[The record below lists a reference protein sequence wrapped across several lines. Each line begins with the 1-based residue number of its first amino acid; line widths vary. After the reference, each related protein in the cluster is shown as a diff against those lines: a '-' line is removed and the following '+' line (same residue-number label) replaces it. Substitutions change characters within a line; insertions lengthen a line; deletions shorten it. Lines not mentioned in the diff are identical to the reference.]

1 MNGNAFLRVSVVLLL
16 VGVVIGMYMGMTHN
30 FIASPAHAHLNL
42 AGGVLMFLA
51 GLFYTARPDIPARSV
66 GLHFVLHLVGGV
78 LLPAGIYG
86 TVTQQGWG
94 EPVVGVGSVLTLL
107 AMLVFTR
114 NVFRAAP

>member
-1 MNGNAFLRVSVVLLL
+1 MNGDAFLRASVVLLL

-30 FIASPAHAHLNL
+30 FIASPAPAHLNL

-51 GLFYTARPDIPARSV
+51 GLFYTSRQDIPARSV
-66 GLHFVLHLVGGV
+66 AAHYVLHLLGGV

-94 EPVVGVGSVLTLL
+94 GLVVGAGSLLTLL